1 LTGETATYVYC
12 LVESSRRP
20 SETRGPRGIAGATT
34 PEPVAIAKR
43 LWAVV
48 AEVPLALYGNERLE
62 ARLRDINWVAN
73 TAVAHEAVV
82 EHFAS
87 RASAAVVP
95 MKLFTM
101 FSSRDR
107 AVRDLQGRRRD
118 IDSVLRR
125 IRGCQEWGVRV
136 TWRQRTRA
144 HRGVA
149 RRLTRTSGTAFLA
162 AKKRERDEARD
173 SLQHAADAAEFV
185 FAALAKLARESRRRE
200 PPENATTPPLVD
212 AAFLVSAAGKS
223 RFRATAGRLARSC
236 RASGVDLLL
245 TGPWPAYNFVQTAE
259 RV

>member
-1 LTGETATYVYC
+1 LTGETTTYVYC

-20 SETRGPRGIAGATT
+20 STTRAPRGLAGATS
-34 PEPVAIAKR
+34 PELITIAKR

-48 AEVPLALYGNERLE
+48 ADVPLTLYDSERLE
-62 ARLRDINWVAN
+62 ERLKDINWVAD

-82 EHFAS
+82 EYFAS

-101 FSSRDR
+101 FSSRER
-107 AVRDLQGRRRD
+107 AIKNLHGRRRD

-136 TWRQRTRA
+136 TWR
-144 HRGVA
+144 RGTSAPSGLA
-149 RRLTRTSGTAFLA
+149 RSQTRTSGTAFLA
-162 AKKRERDEARD
+162 AKKRARDEARD
-173 SLQHAADAAEFV
+173 SLLQAVDAAESV
-185 FAALAKLARESRRRE
+185 FAALAKLARESHRRE
-200 PPENATTPPLVD
+200 PPESATTPPLVD
-212 AAFLVSAAGKS
+212 AAFLVTSAREG

-236 RASGVDLLL
+236 RAAGVDLLL